1 MKLPFFKNFFYLFI
15 FFALTNTEVFAAA
28 TRLHPAVSSLN
39 QLYEQNAD
47 DFGQVKGL
55 CTVISTQVDCTR
67 QATDE
72 EREILYNPLIDTVWR
87 LSAASDTSLVDSA
100 LSQDGLKRDNLYKKR
115 KEELESFFN
124 ELNDRVSAA
133 HSAYERNT
141 KDKNREIFF
150 HHQLTVFAVC
160 RSALTAY
167 RVLNLKRL
175 TEANTLGGLMH
186 LPDSPFRSVELQN
199 LKESEPFKKAL
210 EAVSGLNGEILQ
222 VKAYAAKR
230 KPDEKMNL
238 VLCVSNME
246 ENVEQDRFDKSW
258 IFLDYKN
265 HDAVSG
271 RCLSV
276 NFNDLD
282 QLQKLSVGLAGI
294 FDSIV
299 WDIGCFSYF
308 QGQGLPALQCF
319 KSMLKKQGKFVFMP
333 TSSGGYVIRRLP
345 ELKELKDFDNIDALC
360 EQIMRHPQVRRQRT
374 VTYPPSEDLVASA
387 EVPSVLRYPT
397 FGAGFGFNLGTKK
410 LLKEAPF
417 SNVFEQFIKDCGLE
431 GRDEEDQRI
440 AFEQYIQNKILKEDT
455 IPMVDPI
462 LWAAF
467 GRENVRLREGIP
479 YPINYKRSGG
489 APAGKVSTSLFI
501 ECTRSD
507 DE

>member
-1 MKLPFFKNFFYLFI
+1 VKLIFFKNFFYLFI
-15 FFALTNTEVFAAA
+15 FFALTNTEAFAAA

-39 QLYEQNAD
+39 QFYEQNAD
-47 DFGQVKGL
+47 DFKQVKGL
-55 CTVISTQVDCTR
+55 CAVVSTQVDCTR

-72 EREILYNPLIDTVWR
+72 EREILYKPLIDTVWR
-87 LSAASDTSLVDSA
+87 LSGASDTSLGDSV
-100 LSQDGLKRDNLYKKR
+100 LSQDCVKRTNLYKQR

-124 ELNDRVSAA
+124 ELNYRVSAA
-133 HSAYERNT
+133 HSAYEGN
-141 KDKNREIFF
+141 KEDKNREVFF

-175 TEANTLGGLMH
+175 TETNALGVFLR
-186 LPDSPFRSVELQN
+186 LPDSPFRSIEPQN

-265 HDAVSG
+265 HDAVHG
-271 RCLSV
+271 RCLTV
-276 NFNDLD
+276 DFNDLR

-299 WDIGCFSYF
+299 WDIDCFSHF

-319 KSMLKKQGKFVFMP
+319 KSMLKKQGKFIFMP
-333 TSSGGYVIRRLP
+333 ASSEGYVIRGLLK
-345 ELKELKDFDNIDALC
+345 LKELKDFDNIDTFC
-360 EQIMRHPQVRRQRT
+360 KQIMRQPEVIRQRRE
-374 VTYPPSEDLVASA
+374 TYNGVAST

-397 FGAGFGFNLGTKK
+397 FGAGFGLTPGTKK
-410 LLKEAPF
+410 LLKEEPLRG
-417 SNVFEQFIKDCGLE
+417 VFDQFILDYSLGE
-431 GRDEEDQRI
+431 VGEDAQRI

-455 IPMVDPI
+455 IPMANPI

-467 GRENVRLREGIP
+467 GKENVRLCEGVP
-479 YPINYKRSGG
+479 YPINYKRIRGE
-489 APAGKVSTSLFI
+489 PTGKGPTGVFI

-507 DE
+507 AE

>member
-1 MKLPFFKNFFYLFI
+1 MKVPFFKNFFYLFI

-28 TRLHPAVSSLN
+28 TRLHPAVDSLN
-39 QLYEQNAD
+39 QFYEQNAD

-55 CTVISTQVDCTR
+55 CAVISTQVDCTR

-72 EREILYNPLIDTVWR
+72 EREILYKPLIDTVWR
-87 LSAASDTSLVDSA
+87 LSAASDTSLGDSA
-100 LSQDGLKRDNLYKKR
+100 LSQDGVKRTKLYEQR

-124 ELNDRVSAA
+124 ELSDRVSTAY
-133 HSAYERNT
+133 SAYERNT
-141 KDKNREIFF
+141 KDKNKEILF

-160 RSALTAY
+160 EAVAQC
-167 RVLNLKRL
+167 VGLK
-175 TEANTLGGLMH
+175 LGRWESL
-186 LPDSPFRSVELQN
+186 FELQ
-199 LKESEPFKKAL
+199 KEYVQKSEPFKKAL

-230 KPDEKMNL
+230 KPDEKINL

-271 RCLSV
+271 RCLTV
-276 NFNDLD
+276 DFNDLD
-282 QLQKLSVGLAGI
+282 QLQKLSVGLAEI

-299 WDIGCFSYF
+299 WDFGCFSYF
-308 QGQGLPALQCF
+308 KEQGLPALQCF

-345 ELKELKDFDNIDALC
+345 ELKEIKDFDNIDALC
-360 EQIMRHPQVRRQRT
+360 EQIMRQPEVRRQRREA
-374 VTYPPSEDLVASA
+374 YNLVASA
-387 EVPSVLRYPT
+387 EVSPVLRYPT
-397 FGAGFGFNLGTKK
+397 FGAEFGFTTGTKN
-410 LLKEAPF
+410 LLKEMPLRG
-417 SNVFEQFIKDCGLE
+417 VFDQFILDYSLGGVGE
-431 GRDEEDQRI
+431 DDQRR
-440 AFEQYIQNKILKEDT
+440 AFQQYIQIKILKEYT

-467 GRENVRLREGIP
+467 GKENVRLCEGMP
-479 YPINYKRSGG
+479 YPINYKRSGD
-489 APAGKVSTSLFI
+489 APTGLFM
-501 ECTRSD
+501 ECTRND
-507 DE
+507 G